1 MAQQYGGFLQ
11 SLATV
16 RDAKT
21 GRLSSWDQ
29 SGKNQDYW
37 LIGPGKA

>member
-21 GRLSSWDQ
+21 GRLSSWI
-29 SGKNQDYW
+29 KAVRIRI
-37 LIGPGKA
+37 IG